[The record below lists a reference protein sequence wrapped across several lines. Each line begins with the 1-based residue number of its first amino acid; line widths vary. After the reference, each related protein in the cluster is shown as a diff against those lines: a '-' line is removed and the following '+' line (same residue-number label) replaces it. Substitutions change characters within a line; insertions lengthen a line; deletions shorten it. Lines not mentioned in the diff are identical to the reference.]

1 MHLELPFAVLVDGP
15 QHIDVQAGPARLV
28 EQYGD
33 EQGVTIVEEET
44 ELSTILTNRHILDV
58 PTAKLF
64 DGVSDAAEV
73 GDGGDHRAGWFI
85 P

>member
-1 MHLELPFAVLVDGP
+1 MPVDRATMHQELVARQILTGQPP
-15 QHIDVQAGPARLV
+15 RLV

-33 EQGVTIVEEET
+33 EQDVAIVEEET
-44 ELSTILTNRHILDV
+44 ELPTVFADRHLLNV

-73 GDGGDHRAGWFI
+73 GDGRDHRAGWFI

>member
-1 MHLELPFAVLVDGP
+1 MHLELPFAVLIDGP
-15 QHIDVQAGPARLV
+15 QHIDVQAGPPRLV

-33 EQGVTIVEEET
+33 EQDVAIVEEEA
-44 ELSTILTNRHILDV
+44 ELPTVFADRHLLNV

-73 GDGGDHRAGWFI
+73 GDGRDHRAGWFI